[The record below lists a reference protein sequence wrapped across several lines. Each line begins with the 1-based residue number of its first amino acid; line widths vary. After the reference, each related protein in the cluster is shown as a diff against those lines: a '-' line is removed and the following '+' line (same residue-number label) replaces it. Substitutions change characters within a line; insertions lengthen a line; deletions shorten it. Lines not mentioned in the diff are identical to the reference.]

1 MAIVPW
7 AAARL
12 LVLQFGFAVWHA
24 KRAARQEEFPH
35 TGIRTSC
42 GGEEQERPLL
52 SILIPARNDEAN
64 LGACIASILVDAGID
79 TDIEVWIVDD
89 ESSDGTPCIAEA
101 ASRFDSRVRWFP
113 GAPGADTPTMYRQ
126 ISCPRPAGRQ
136 SEGTVAAVSRCRY
149 TLEAGQHPNDSS
161 GRCQT
166 RRTERPE
173 NVTNFRPLRKMAVRL
188 APVGRRSRGA
198 LSNK

>member
-113 GAPGADTPTMYRQ
+113 GAPVPIRRRCIGKSHARGQLADKAKGQWLLFLAADTRLKPGS
-126 ISCPRPAGRQ
+126 I
-136 SEGTVAAVSRCRY
+136 
-149 TLEAGQHPNDSS
+149 
-161 GRCQT
+161 
-166 RRTERPE
+166 RTI
-173 NVTNFRPLRKMAVRL
+173 RL
-188 APVGRRSRGA
+188 AAAKQGERKDRRMLQTFVRCG
-198 LSNK
+198 KWR